1 MNASECRLRILQALL
16 KRQKES
22 MEAFA
27 ILL

>member
-1 MNASECRLRILQALL
+1 MSATERRFRILQALL

>member
-1 MNASECRLRILQALL
+1 MNASERRLRILQALL